1 MFKIGALEK
10 LMHEL
15 NRLPGVGPKTAQR
28 LAYHILRTPDF
39 SEKLQSALQQVQEH
53 VHLCAQ
59 CFSYTDEDLLCR
71 FCSDVHRRDDILCV
85 VEEPSDILRVESSG
99 VFRGRYHVLHGA
111 ISPLDNIGP
120 QNLRIHELLERIEDG
135 LEQRPVQYL
144 SVHRDGQ
151 DTQQAEDDVAA
162 SRSVQDPKER
172 PIAPKIVEVILALD
186 PDLEGDTTVLYL
198 AKVLGNKQVKITRIA
213 SGVPLGS
220 DIDYVD
226 DRTLGRALENRV
238 EL

>member
-10 LMHEL
+10 LIHEL

-28 LAYHILRTPDF
+28 LAYHILRTPDL
-39 SEKLQSALQQVQEH
+39 SDKLQSALLQVQET
-53 VHLCAQ
+53 VHPCPR
-59 CFSYTDEDLLCR
+59 CFSYTDEPELCR
-71 FCSDVHRRDDILCV
+71 FCSDPHRKNDVLCI
-85 VEEPSDILRVESSG
+85 VEEPADILRVESSG

-120 QNLRIHELLERIEDG
+120 EDLRIRELLERINAGISG
-135 LEQRPVQYL
+135 LPLATATAGAKDEP
-144 SVHRDGQ
+144 
-151 DTQQAEDDVAA
+151 
-162 SRSVQDPKER
+162 
-172 PIAPKIVEVILALD
+172 APKINEVILALD

-198 AKVLGNKQVKITRIA
+198 AKALTDKQVKVTRIA
-213 SGVPLGS
+213 SGVPIGS

>member
-1 MFKIGALEK
+1 MFKIGSLEK
-10 LMHEL
+10 LIHEL

-28 LAYHILRTPDF
+28 LAYHILRTPDL
-39 SEKLQSALQQVQEH
+39 SERLQDALKLVQEN
-53 VHLCAQ
+53 VHYCRQ
-59 CFSYTDEDLLCR
+59 CFSYTDEADLCRYCRDTARRDDLLC
-71 FCSDVHRRDDILCV
+71 I
-85 VEEPSDILRVESSG
+85 VEEPSAILRVESSG
-99 VFRGRYHVLHGA
+99 AFRGRYHVLHGA

-120 QNLRIHELLERIEDG
+120 QNLKINELMERIEAG
-135 LEQRPVQYL
+135 LA
-144 SVHRDGQ
+144 HTG
-151 DTQQAEDDVAA
+151 
-162 SRSVQDPKER
+162 
-172 PIAPKIVEVILALD
+172 PKINEIILALD

-198 AKVLGNKQVKITRIA
+198 AKALANKEVKITRIA